1 MAYDEGLAQ
10 KFRDALAERTG
21 ISERKMFG
29 GLCFML
35 DGNMLCGTYRD
46 RGMVRVG
53 KANAEAALALPH
65 TRPMAMTGRA
75 MPGLVEIDREAIL
88 DPGLRERLIGLALDF
103 VGSLPP
109 K

>member
-1 MAYDEGLAQ
+1 
-10 KFRDALAERTG
+10 
-21 ISERKMFG
+21 
-29 GLCFML
+29 
-35 DGNMLCGTYRD
+35 
-46 RGMVRVG
+46 
-53 KANAEAALALPH
+53 
-65 TRPMAMTGRA
+65 

>member
-10 KFRDALAERTG
+10 TLRDALAGRAR

-29 GLCFML
+29 GLCFMI

-65 TRPMAMTGRA
+65 TRPMAMTGRP
-75 MPGLVEIDREAIL
+75 MPGLVEIDREAVL
-88 DPGLRERLIGLALDF
+88 DPDLRERLLALAFDF
-103 VGSLPP
+103 VASLPP